1 MPSIHSLLSFFS
13 YLSRDLSRDLFRA
26 LASLT
31 VEDLLLAGRAAFL
44 VFSFVVA
51 AITFTRWRRAAER
64 DAAHTAEQM
73 TLVLERLERLEALA
87 AQSEPRLA
95 ALGERLETRLGATT
109 GSGQAS
115 YPIAIRL
122 AQAGAAPE
130 ELISSCGLTRR
141 EAELVARLH
150 GRVSEA
156 RVAERLSSRSHSA
169 AA

>member
-1 MPSIHSLLSFFS
+1 MPWIHTILTVSVLPHLLS
-13 YLSRDLSRDLFRA
+13 LSRS
-26 LASLT
+26 LASLS
-31 VEDLLLAGRAAFL
+31 VEDLLFAGRAAFL

-64 DAAHTAEQM
+64 DAAHTSQQM
-73 TLVLERLERLEALA
+73 AAVLERLDRLEGA
-87 AQSEPRLA
+87 AARSEPRLA
-95 ALGERLETRLGATT
+95 AIGEQIEMRLAAPA
-109 GSGQAS
+109 GSAQT

-122 AQAGAAPE
+122 ARAGAEPE

-150 GRVSEA
+150 GRSSEGRRPA
-156 RVAERLSSRSHSA
+156 SHSHPA

>member
-1 MPSIHSLLSFFS
+1 MASIHTLLSYYS
-13 YLSRDLSRDLFRA
+13 SLSRAF
-26 LASLT
+26 ASLT

-64 DAAHTAEQM
+64 DTAHTGEQM
-73 TLVLERLERLEALA
+73 TLVLERLQRLEALA

-95 ALGERLETRLGATT
+95 ALGEQLETRLSGAAA

-122 AQAGAAPE
+122 ARAGAEPE
-130 ELISSCGLTRR
+130 ELIASCGLTRR

-150 GRVSEA
+150 GRWSDG
-156 RVAERLSSRSHSA
+156 RGAERLSSRNHPA

>member
-1 MPSIHSLLSFFS
+1 MPSIQTILSVS
-13 YLSRDLSRDLFRA
+13 VLPYLSSLYRS
-26 LASLT
+26 LASLP

-44 VFSFVVA
+44 VFSFIVA

-64 DAAHTAEQM
+64 DTAHTSLQM
-73 TLVLERLERLEALA
+73 AAVLERLERLEALGA
-87 AQSEPRLA
+87 RSEPRLA
-95 ALGERLETRLGATT
+95 ALGEQIERRLAAPA
-109 GSGQAS
+109 GSPQT

-122 AQAGAAPE
+122 ARAGAEPE

-150 GRVSEA
+150 GRSSEG
-156 RVAERLSSRSHSA
+156 RRPERPASQGHSA

>member
-1 MPSIHSLLSFFS
+1 MPSIHTLLSYYS
-13 YLSRDLSRDLFRA
+13 SLSRA

-31 VEDLLLAGRAAFL
+31 AEDLLLAGRAAFL
-44 VFSFVVA
+44 IFSFVVA
-51 AITFTRWRRAAER
+51 AVTFTRWRRAAER
-64 DAAHTAEQM
+64 DTAHTAEQM

-95 ALGERLETRLGATT
+95 ALGEQLETRLGAAA

-122 AQAGAAPE
+122 ARAGAEPE
-130 ELISSCGLTRR
+130 ELIASCGLTRR

-150 GRVSEA
+150 GRWGEA
-156 RVAERLSSRSHSA
+156 RGAERLSSRNHPA